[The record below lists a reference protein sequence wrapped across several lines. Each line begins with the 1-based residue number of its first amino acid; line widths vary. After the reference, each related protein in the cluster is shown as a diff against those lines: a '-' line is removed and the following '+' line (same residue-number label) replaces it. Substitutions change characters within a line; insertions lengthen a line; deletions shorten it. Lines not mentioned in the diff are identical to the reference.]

1 MFPDVSEIELC
12 GPSGRQSGDCTHEVA
27 SFSHRVD
34 YNHDGI
40 LPIRFWQLC
49 YKINTGSVPRCVRD
63 WERVKF
69 SGGWQMN
76 GFGSEAHVTS
86 GDIPAY
92 VPRHLRPPIV
102 SRN

>member
-12 GPSGRQSGDCTHEVA
+12 GPSSRQSGDCTDEVA

-40 LPIRFWQLC
+40 LPVRFQQLH
-49 YKINTGSVPRCVRD
+49 YKINTGSVPRCVWD

-69 SGGWQMN
+69 SRGWLLGATGVRVDQD
-76 GFGSEAHVTS
+76 E
-86 GDIPAY
+86 
-92 VPRHLRPPIV
+92 
-102 SRN
+102 